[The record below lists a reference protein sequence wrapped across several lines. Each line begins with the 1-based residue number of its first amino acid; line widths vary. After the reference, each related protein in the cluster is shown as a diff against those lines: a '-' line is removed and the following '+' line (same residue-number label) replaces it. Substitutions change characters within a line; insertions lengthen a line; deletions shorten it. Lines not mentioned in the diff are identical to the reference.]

1 MRRPRTPNPALNSN
15 RRELAAVRRKFDAA
29 HRLYAERSEAVSRAR
44 SAGMTW
50 QEAADILGMT
60 QHGLIQAQQ
69 TQARTEESNADET
82 IPGKRQA

>member
-1 MRRPRTPNPALNSN
+1 MRRPRTPNPALDPN
-15 RRELAAVRRKFDAA
+15 RRELQAVRRKFDAVP
-29 HRLYAERSEAVSRAR
+29 RLYVERFQAVSRAR

-69 TQARTEESNADET
+69 TQARTDEPDTDTTTSGES
-82 IPGKRQA
+82 QV